1 MKRSF
6 GLVAALLVTAGT
18 LHGQTDPR
26 LQRLPPAATAAVDH
40 LVDSVRAVGLPTEPL
55 VDKALEG
62 SSKGAAA
69 DRIVRAVQTL
79 ASDLSVARTALGTTA
94 SEPELVAGARA
105 LRAGASSGSL
115 RAIRRSRKGV
125 LIVPLATLT
134 DLMAAGV
141 PADSAAAAVLTL
153 AQRGAPDQDF
163 TEMQRDVTQ
172 DIEAGAPPAAAA
184 SVRAHGGA
192 QARNNSNPPGAH
204 GQAPSNPGHSP
215 NQGHPPKP
223 GRPSNPG
230 QSPKGHGKPPA
241 PPSRPPTPH
250 GNGAGHGNAPGQ
262 GQGHGQGHP

>member
-1 MKRSF
+1 M
-6 GLVAALLVTAGT
+6 VAALLATASA
-18 LHGQTDPR
+18 LHAQGDPR
-26 LQRLPPAATAAVDH
+26 LGRLTPTASAAVNH

-62 SSKGAAA
+62 SSKGAAP
-69 DRIVRAVQTL
+69 DRIVRAVRNL
-79 ASDLSVARTALGTTA
+79 AGDLAGARTALGSSA

-105 LRAGASSGSL
+105 LRAGASRASL
-115 RAIRRSRKGV
+115 SEIRQHRKGM

-141 PADSAAAAVLTL
+141 PADSAAAAVLAL

-204 GQAPSNPGHSP
+204 GKPPSNPGHSP
-215 NQGHPPKP
+215 QPQPSDPGHAP
-223 GRPSNPG
+223 NPG
-230 QSPKGHGKPPA
+230 HSPNPGHAPQGHGKPPA
-241 PPSRPPTPH
+241 PPGKPPAPH
-250 GNGAGHGNAPGQ
+250 GNGAGHGQNG
-262 GQGHGQGHP
+262 GQGHGRP